1 MFVKV
6 ADSTDVSVEDSV
18 EIPVESEGFILMS
31 TLIAQFPGAC
41 GLKFKTEQSSWRGLR
56 VVDDK
61 LYPAGDDTWSEKTVY
76 VVTFPK
82 GSALHLHE
90 LEAFF
95 FVCLFS
101 KLDSKIIEQNRMI

>member
-1 MFVKV
+1 MMFVKV
-6 ADSTDVSVEDSV
+6 ADSADVSVEDSV

-61 LYPAGDDTWSEKTVY
+61 LYPAGDESWNEKTVY

-82 GSALHLHE
+82 GSAFCTSFLLRF
-90 LEAFF
+90 L
-95 FVCLFS
+95 
-101 KLDSKIIEQNRMI
+101 KLKIDSNLRGE